1 MIPEKPDELPEE
13 SSSELTPQG
22 SEMILIAEDD
32 PMFRRILQRWVES
45 WGFGVILAE
54 DGNQAWE
61 ILRQEQPPQL
71 MILDWVM
78 PGIDGLEL
86 CRRTR
91 AARCGPYQYILLV
104 TARDRT
110 PDVVRGL
117 EAGADDYLTKPF
129 DKAELH
135 ARLRVGRRIL
145 SLQRNLICAQE
156 KLRYQATHD
165 GLTGFWNRGALLD
178 LLHSEIERTLRTHSS
193 MGILMLDVDHFKRVN
208 DTFGHLAGDA
218 VLKEI
223 ASRIL
228 RATRPYDM
236 TGRYGGEEFL
246 VILPTCD
253 REQTLNGAERI
264 RAAIAA
270 TPFNV
275 GGAEIRLTVS
285 IGATVVPELA
295 ASETEILSLSD
306 LAMYQ
311 AKTEGRN
318 RTVLRTSFDS
328 PPSTIP
334 MLP

>member
-1 MIPEKPDELPEE
+1 MTPEE
-13 SSSELTPQG
+13 SQESLETNKPEFALQDPET
-22 SEMILIAEDD
+22 ILIAEDD
-32 PMFRRILQRWVES
+32 PMFRRILQRWLES
-45 WGFGVILAE
+45 WGFGVLVAE
-54 DGNQAWE
+54 DGNRAWE
-61 ILRQEQPPQL
+61 ILRQDQPPQL

-145 SLQRNLICAQE
+145 SLQRNLISAQE
-156 KLRYQATHD
+156 ELRFQATHD
-165 GLTGFWNRGALLD
+165 ALTGLWNRAAVLD
-178 LLHSEIERTLRTHSS
+178 LLENEIERTMRTRSS
-193 MGILMLDVDHFKRVN
+193 VGILMIDVDHFKPVN

-218 VLKEI
+218 VLKEV
-223 ASRIL
+223 AERIQ

-246 VILPTCD
+246 VILPTCGQM
-253 REQTLNGAERI
+253 ETEGGAERI

-270 TPFNV
+270 MPFV
-275 GGAEIRLTVS
+275 AAGTEIPLTIS
-285 IGATVVPELA
+285 IGATVVPGCA
-295 ASETEILSLSD
+295 TSEAEILSLAD
-306 LAMYQ
+306 MALYE
-311 AKTEGRN
+311 AKSEGRN
-318 RTVLRTSFDS
+318 RTMLRTSFS
-328 PPSTIP
+328 GE
-334 MLP
+334 

>member
-1 MIPEKPDELPEE
+1 MTREEPEE
-13 SSSELTPQG
+13 RLEASGEEFALQG
-22 SEMILIAEDD
+22 SETILIAEDD
-32 PMFRRILQRWVES
+32 PMFRRILQRWLES
-45 WGFGVILAE
+45 WGFGVMVAE
-54 DGNQAWE
+54 DGNRAWE
-61 ILRQEQPPQL
+61 ILRQQEPPQL

-145 SLQRNLICAQE
+145 SLQRNLISAQE
-156 KLRYQATHD
+156 KLRFQATHD
-165 GLTGFWNRGALLD
+165 ALTGLWNRGALLD
-178 LLHSEIERTLRTHSS
+178 MLDSEIERTLRTRSS
-193 MGILMLDVDHFKRVN
+193 LGILMIDVDHFKPVN

-223 ASRIL
+223 AQRIQDS
-228 RATRPYDM
+228 TRPYDM

-246 VILPTCD
+246 VILPTCG
-253 REQTLNGAERI
+253 REQTEGGAERI
-264 RAAIAA
+264 RAAIAGA
-270 TPFNV
+270 PFV
-275 GGAEIRLTVS
+275 VAGKEIPLTVS
-285 IGATVVPELA
+285 IGATVVPECA
-295 ASETEILSLSD
+295 APEAEILSLAD
-306 LAMYQ
+306 RALYE
-311 AKTEGRN
+311 AKDEGRN
-318 RTVLRTSFDS
+318 RTVLRTRF
-328 PPSTIP
+328 PEAK
-334 MLP
+334 